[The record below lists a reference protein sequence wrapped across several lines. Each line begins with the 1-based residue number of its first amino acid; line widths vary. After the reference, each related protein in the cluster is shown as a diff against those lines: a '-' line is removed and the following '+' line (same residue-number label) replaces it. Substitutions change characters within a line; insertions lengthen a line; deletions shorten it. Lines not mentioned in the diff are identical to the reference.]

1 METANETH
9 IHKGVKLENRLI
21 DFASRILDLVD
32 TLPQKATAKHVGG
45 QMMRSGTSPALN
57 YGEARAA
64 ESKADFVHKLKI
76 CLKELRETHIALR
89 IVQRQKWFSE
99 TQLKPILDE
108 CNQLIA
114 MFVASLK
121 KAVHENSKT

>member
-1 METANETH
+1 
-9 IHKGVKLENRLI
+9 
-21 DFASRILDLVD
+21 
-32 TLPQKATAKHVGG
+32 
-45 QMMRSGTSPALN
+45 MMRSGTSPALN

-114 MFVASLK
+114 KFVASLK